1 MGGIRA
7 SSAAVALIAAAAITH
22 PAAAAA
28 TYVDSLTGVEVAAS
42 SSEGTFVG
50 TATGQLPGAWQ
61 AVVDHGPLPKTVG
74 GTAAITSG
82 SFAVATVL
90 AGHPAVVEGT
100 LDQNG
105 TGITMLSAGARC
117 RKQRFSIVDGLSG
130 VGAGGGSGTGT
141 VSAVLTHYRTGIFGH
156 CVTYAASVSGSISLT
171 F

>member
-7 SSAAVALIAAAAITH
+7 SFVAALIAAAALAH
-22 PAAAAA
+22 PAAAAT
-28 TYVDSLTGVEVAAS
+28 TYGDSLTGVEVAAS

-61 AVVDHGPLPKTVG
+61 AVVDHGPLPTTVG

-82 SFAVATVL
+82 SFVVATVL

-105 TGITMLSAGARC
+105 TGITMLSAGAGC

-130 VGAGGGSGTGT
+130 VGGGSGTGT
-141 VSAVLTHYRTGIFGH
+141 VSAVLTHYRTRIFGH
-156 CVTYAASVSGSISLT
+156 CVTYAASVSGGISLT